1 MNYDCYF
8 SSDKLLKSIL
18 EEIRETIKDRHPS
31 GITQELLASE
41 LGISREQL
49 SRLLNG
55 EYTMR
60 SDYLIYLI
68 VRLGLNKA
76 YFNR

>member
-1 MNYDCYF
+1 MKNDCYF
-8 SSDKLLKSIL
+8 SSVKLRNAVL
-18 EEIRETIKDRHPS
+18 EEIRDAIKDNRQR
-31 GITQELLASE
+31 GITQELLARE

-49 SRLLNG
+49 SRLLHG
-55 EYTMR
+55 DYSLS
-60 SDYLIYLI
+60 SDYLFYLI

>member
-1 MNYDCYF
+1 MKNDCYF
-8 SSDKLLKSIL
+8 SSDKLYKSVL
-18 EEIRETIKDRHPS
+18 EEIRETIKDKHPS
-31 GITQELLASE
+31 GITQELLARE